1 MEDETRDAYL
11 DDMIVPAI
19 LYMKLAFSTL
29 VITRRCSAFFE
40 LSGSFIESII
50 SLSVSSIL
58 SNPVCYLRLL
68 LFVELSRLLGT
79 EL

>member
-1 MEDETRDAYL
+1 
-11 DDMIVPAI
+11 MIVPAI

-29 VITRRCSAFFE
+29 DITRKCSAFFE

-58 SNPVCYLRLL
+58 SNPVFYLILF
-68 LFVELSRLLGT
+68 LFVEFSRLLGIK
-79 EL
+79 L